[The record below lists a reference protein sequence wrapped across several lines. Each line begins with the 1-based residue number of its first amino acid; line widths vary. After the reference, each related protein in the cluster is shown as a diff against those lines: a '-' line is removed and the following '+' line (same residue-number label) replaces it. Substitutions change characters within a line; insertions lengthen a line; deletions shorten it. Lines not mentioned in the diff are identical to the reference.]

1 MLSHVLVLICFSSWI
16 IFHCMDTQ
24 HFAYTFFSWCT
35 ICFHLLAIMNT
46 AAMNSLVQVLS
57 EYTFSFL
64 LGTYIGLK
72 LLEHIILCLNMW
84 GKPNYFPKW
93 LHHFTSPLAV
103 YEESKF
109 STSSPTFVIFCFD
122 YGHSSRYLIV
132 VLNCI
137 SLMAKDTEFPSNIFL
152 LQTQLSYNI
161 LL

>member
-1 MLSHVLVLICFSSWI
+1 MPLYGYTTFCLYVLQLVYS
-16 IFHCMDTQ
+16 
-24 HFAYTFFSWCT
+24 
-35 ICFHLLAIMNT
+35 FHLLAIMNT
-46 AAMNSLVQVLS
+46 AAMNSLVQVLC

-109 STSSPTFVIFCFD
+109 STSSPTFVIVCFE

-137 SLMAKDTEFPSNIFL
+137 SLMAKDIEFPSNIFL